1 LASTVLWSI
10 LISIGAPEP
19 PQHRGSGQPAD
30 IRRHRHRA
38 AGHALWTAP
47 SRRGVS
53 PSTLVGESTRRKF
66 AVTDDPLVRLP
77 DQIRLNLR
85 EVAMLIFALDMAE
98 DEAGD
103 NGAAQSQIAAA
114 RRLLTSKLWPEL
126 GDLLEDRNEE

>member
-1 LASTVLWSI
+1 M
-10 LISIGAPEP
+10 
-19 PQHRGSGQPAD
+19 
-30 IRRHRHRA
+30 
-38 AGHALWTAP
+38 
-47 SRRGVS
+47 
-53 PSTLVGESTRRKF
+53 
-66 AVTDDPLVRLP
+66 TDDPLVRLP

-103 NGAAQSQIAAA
+103 NSAAQSQIAAA